1 MIATLRNVILSIGA
15 VLLLATVATAQETPS
30 RETKESNQDA
40 AVEKGIQ
47 WLQAQPAGEFQFDNS
62 SLDFFLS
69 SKLVSSNDLGVDVG
83 EVQPALRAQLNLP
96 EGTGLAVT
104 GVPAEGPGAAAGL
117 KPHDIL
123 LSVGGARV
131 GNSEQLAEALK
142 NAEGR
147 SVKIEILRQG
157 KPLTLEATPKKP
169 HFAEIA
175 LSGMNA
181 DRFDVDGGTLFKL
194 KQEPRY
200 RIGVVLSE
208 ADDTLRAQVGLAA
221 GEGLIVTEVF
231 PDTPAAKAGIQ
242 PHDVLVILGGKRLS
256 SVDAVNAQIQ
266 EIQDREVE
274 LKLLRSGREVTL
286 KIAPVKE
293 AAATFA
299 DLDRQRLTI
308 WNLAWCPAQQVQTFK
323 CRNCHADPFLNQH
336 WEAASRHDYHALREW
351 IDKKPAAAGSPQEQV
366 NQLKEQ
372 LAKMHETL
380 STLEASLAAA
390 KEKPAETSDQPDG
403 KK

>member
-1 MIATLRNVILSIGA
+1 MIAMLRNATLSIATL
-15 VLLLATVATAQETPS
+15 LLLATVATAQETPY
-30 RETKESNQDA
+30 KKPDHQDA
-40 AVEKGIQ
+40 AIEN
-47 WLQAQPAGEFQFDNS
+47 FQYDNS
-62 SLDFFLS
+62 LSLLLS
-69 SKLVSSNDLGVDVG
+69 RKLVSSNDLGVDVG
-83 EVQPALRAQLNLP
+83 EVQPALQAQLNLP

-123 LSVGGARV
+123 LSVGGAKV
-131 GNSEQLAEALK
+131 GNSEQLMEALK

-169 HFAEIA
+169 HFAEFA
-175 LSGMNA
+175 LSGMKVT
-181 DRFDVDGGTLFKL
+181 DFDVDGGTLLKL

-242 PHDVLVILGGKRLS
+242 PHDVLVILDGKRLS
-256 SVDAVNAQIQ
+256 TVDAVNAQIQ
-266 EIQDREVE
+266 EIQEREVE
-274 LKLLRSGREVTL
+274 LKLLRGGKELLL
-286 KIAPVKE
+286 KIAPQKE
-293 AAATFA
+293 AAEATHA
-299 DLDRQRLTI
+299 DAISRFPVTI
-308 WNLAWCPAQQVQTFK
+308 WSAGRCPGQVQTLNSLT
-323 CRNCHADPFLNQH
+323 CANCHSNLYSYNPNSGLLFPSTWKHGWLGGQNY
-336 WEAASRHDYHALREW
+336 SALRDHW
-351 IDKKPAAAGSPQEQV
+351 TLKQHAAAGSPQEQV

-372 LAKMHETL
+372 LAKMQETL

-390 KEKPAETSDQPDG
+390 TAKEETQSRPE
-403 KK
+403 KKK